1 MTDDDIRDGDR
12 DLRGDDIRGDDAHGD
27 GHSDNGHGDGREAD
41 EQGSKGA
48 GGDEPLADL
57 ADRLRKRFGRE
68 TAGRDG
74 GEATGPPGGSR
85 PTAFDEPGPDAPGDA
100 APLSDLADEVARRRG
115 DAESVDDAFTEM
127 DAPALDADAIWE
139 QLTEGGDDPI
149 VFSERVEGEP
159 DRDVR
164 VIPKRTCQ
172 GCPYFSEPPEVA
184 CSHDGTDILELVDL
198 DHHKVAD
205 CPMVVD
211 EGAIDA
217 GFDDGL

>member
-1 MTDDDIRDGDR
+1 MTDDDLRDGDR
-12 DLRGDDIRGDDAHGD
+12 DARDHAA
-27 GHSDNGHGDGREAD
+27 DGREPAASGD
-41 EQGSKGA
+41 EPRPDHEGGDAEQDDDGGGRDA
-48 GGDEPLADL
+48 AGDEPLADL
-57 ADRLRKRFGRE
+57 ADRLRGR
-68 TAGRDG
+68 TGRGDRG
-74 GEATGPPGGSR
+74 GDATGPPGGNR

-100 APLSDLADEVARRRG
+100 APLSDLADEVAQRRG

-127 DAPALDADAIWE
+127 DAPALDADALWE
-139 QLTEGGDDPI
+139 QFAGSGGDPI
-149 VFSERVEGEP
+149 VFSERVESEP

-172 GCPYFSEPPEVA
+172 GCPYFSDPPEVA